1 METTLLVF
9 VKNPIPGEVKTRI
22 AATAGTQAALQI
34 YQALLHHTH
43 QITLPLPYRKQVFY
57 SRFIPTADEWTN
69 GYEKYLQTG
78 NYLGERM
85 SHAFE
90 QAFES
95 AANKALII
103 GSDCLQLTTL
113 HIENAVKMLSN
124 GADVVIGPAADGGYY
139 LLGMN
144 WFYPTLLQGIAWST
158 EKVLQQTLHRAAELA
173 LTVQLL
179 PALSDVDTYEDWI
192 RCGGVPIA

>member
-1 METTLLVF
+1 METTLLIF
-9 VKNPIPGEVKTRI
+9 VKNPIQGEVKTRI
-22 AATAGTQAALQI
+22 AATAGTQAALFI

-57 SRFIPTADEWTN
+57 SRFIPATDEWTN

-78 NYLGERM
+78 NHLGERM

-90 QAFES
+90 QAFNS
-95 AANKALII
+95 ATNNALII

-113 HIENAVKMLSN
+113 HIKNAVQMLRN

-144 WFYPTLLQGIAWST
+144 GFYPSLLQGIAWST
-158 EKVLQQTLHRAAELA
+158 EKVLQQTLHRAAALA

-179 PALSDVDTYEDWI
+179 PTLSDVDTYEDWL
-192 RCGGVPIA
+192 RCGGAPIA